1 MIISATEVIPAA
13 ELLDRVDRLAAIL
26 PAERAQIAVQLRSPE
41 LSSSELFALG
51 ATLRERTRRVGA
63 LLLLNDRLDLA
74 RLLGADGIHLGR
86 RSVSVAEARAF
97 LGDGPLISVAC
108 HAPIEVASAATA
120 GADLVT
126 LSPIFASPG
135 KSSPI
140 GLGALREA
148 SELAPGVPILALGG
162 VVATNAAACRGAG
175 AHGVAAIRADPSS
188 LLAALSSGRSG

>member
-1 MIISATEVIPAA
+1 MLISATEVIPAA
-13 ELLDRVDRLAAIL
+13 ELLDRVDRLATL
-26 PAERAQIAVQLRSPE
+26 SPAQRAEVAVQLRSPE
-41 LSSSELFALG
+41 LSSSELHELG
-51 ATLRERTRRVGA
+51 AALRERTRRVGA

-86 RSVSVAEARAF
+86 RSVSVADARAF
-97 LGDGPLISVAC
+97 LGDNILVSVAC
-108 HAPIEVASAATA
+108 HAPVEAADAARA

-148 SELAPGVPILALGG
+148 SALAPALPILALGG
-162 VVATNAAACRGAG
+162 VAATNAAACREAG